1 MLGGVNSSVVIGTLV
16 GNPRPASRTL
26 NAALALREAIRHS
39 LAALGHEVEAGGP
52 LVDAAEL
59 APEVFIPG
67 ADGVRNALAD
77 LARADVLVV
86 ASPTYKATYTGLLK
100 SVLDQAPGGWLRGK
114 VAVPLLVA
122 ASDRHALAV
131 ELHLRPLLVE
141 LGGLVPGP
149 GVFLNEAAL
158 AGEQDALI
166 DTLVEQLTAS
176 GTAAALGAW
185 VRSPQEAGVS

>member
-1 MLGGVNSSVVIGTLV
+1 MVIGTLV

-26 NAALALREAIRHS
+26 NAAIALREAIRRS
-39 LAALGHEVEAGGP
+39 LASQGHEVTAGGP

-59 APEVFIPG
+59 AAEVFAPG
-67 ADGVRNALAD
+67 AQGVRDALAD

-100 SVLDQAPGGWLRGK
+100 AVLDQAPSGWLRGT
-114 VAVPLLVA
+114 VAVPLQVA

-149 GVFLNEAAL
+149 GVFLAESSL
-158 AGEQDALI
+158 TGDHDALVAE
-166 DTLVEQLTAS
+166 LVDQLAAS
-176 GTAAALGAW
+176 GSAAALSALVGAPRA
-185 VRSPQEAGVS
+185 VEVAR